1 MVLVRTL
8 HLRGEKGVGTKLG
21 MKIGFVG
28 GIFLLICLVKGRF
41 N

>member
-28 GIFLLICLVKGRF
+28 GIFLLICLAKGRF

>member
-1 MVLVRTL
+1 MVLVRTPY
-8 HLRGEKGVGTKLG
+8 LRGEKCVGTKLG

-28 GIFLLICLVKGRF
+28 GIFLVICLVKGRF